1 MTATKA
7 KKRAQ
12 AAPAPEAKAGT
23 LEKMKAVAEGPQPV
37 MDAAANGNGAKPAP
51 QPGEKGFDWQAEYP
65 DEQVYIYTTPKE
77 QTDTK
82 GNPIGGRTVGLAAI
96 SGDRQPSVG
105 FLRRVRH
112 RQEFD
117 QIVDMIEL
125 VASDAAL
132 TVIDPWK
139 PTDLQ
144 DLFEQ
149 WSAWSKTAAGE
160 S

>member
-7 KKRAQ
+7 RKKSAQ
-12 AAPAPEAKAGT
+12 AAPKAQVARTQGINGDTGT
-23 LEKMKAVAEGPQPV
+23 FVDGEITF
-37 MDAAANGNGAKPAP
+37 NGSKPKPA
-51 QPGEKGFDWQAEYP
+51 PGEKGFDWQAEYP
-65 DEQVYIYTTPKE
+65 DEQVYVYTTPKD

-82 GNPIGGRTVGLAAI
+82 GNPIGGQTVGLAAI
-96 SGDRQPSVG
+96 SGQRQPSVG

-132 TVIDPWK
+132 TVIDEWK